1 MPSLTSYWPLRT
13 ARALVTVAIMLGPS
27 LGVRLLAAQTG
38 TIEGAVKN
46 AVTGEAIAGAEV
58 TIGGTNI
65 GTRSG
70 TDGRFTLV
78 NVPAG
83 LREIRVLAIG
93 YKVATVRVTVTAD
106 QATTVDVALT
116 LSVLQLDAVVVTG
129 TAGEARVRE
138 VGNSIAQVNLSQV
151 KDPPVNMDQLLQARA
166 PGLNVMQTSGMAGEG
181 AQIRLRGAVSV
192 SQSNQ
197 PIIYVDGVRVRSE
210 GYRRNRPP
218 FDDSNGF
225 RGANYQASPL
235 NDINPA
241 DVERVEIIKGAAA
254 STLYGTEAAAGV
266 IQIFT
271 KRGSGG
277 PPRWTFETGQGFAQL
292 RPFGTD
298 SVPYLNL
305 RPAGNVT
312 GQCHQDPVAGCSW
325 IRNAYRQRFSGS
337 VSGGTSGGRGVQY
350 FLSATSENNDG
361 VLPLDNERKLSTRG
375 NVGLTLSDR
384 LRVEWNTAYSNTDL
398 SNTPAGNNAHGLVL
412 NVYRAERNYRSSSD
426 PRVIDSLLN
435 QSLTTGIQRVV
446 TGATATYTP
455 LPWFSNRFTLGYD
468 LAQQEN
474 RNLRPFGFV
483 AAPQGILVDEQIRYS
498 LLTADYVGNMNFR
511 LSPELASTF
520 SLGGQSVTSE
530 EVRTTAYGEGF
541 PGPGPLVVS
550 NAAIFV
556 ASESRLRV
564 INAGFFFQNVFKL
577 RDRYFLTGG
586 LRFDGNSAFGRSLG
600 LQLYPKI
607 SGSYVISDEPFWP
620 AAWGEVKLRG
630 ALGWSGRAP
639 GAFDGVRSWRPCTS
653 AGQSC
658 LLPGQV
664 GDTLIGPERTREA
677 ELGFDAALFG
687 NRLTLEATW
696 YHRLTTDALF
706 AVRQIPSNGFPLQ
719 QRSNVGEMSNTGFE
733 VSVSGSVFTK
743 GDWGLDVGG
752 SMYTNHGLVRDLGGA
767 VPFAAGG
774 GWVQTGFA
782 PMAAR
787 GVIINNPNEIAA
799 PDTVCRS
806 SCTADGF
813 HIFGPQQPTL
823 VLGQQLSVRLPKGI
837 ILSARGEYQGGA
849 WIQDGASF
857 NALSRS
863 VRWPTCARAYPIL
876 YPGGLTDSLHN
887 ANIPQLTARER
898 KECVPANTNLDTFWF
913 PQDFWKLRDVTLTIP
928 LGWAIR
934 RASSTTLTIT
944 AQNSLRWIN
953 QQLRLFDPEMVGRDA
968 LDSQNRD
975 ISEHIPPPM
984 VITVNLR
991 MSF

>member
-1 MPSLTSYWPLRT
+1 MTRLPLYVAVT
-13 ARALVTVAIMLGPS
+13 LGLSVVARPLS
-27 LGVRLLAAQTG
+27 AQTG
-38 TIEGAVKN
+38 SVQGT
-46 AVTGEAIAGAEV
+46 VTAAATSEPVVGAEV
-58 TIGGTNI
+58 TIAGTNI
-65 GTRSG
+65 GVRTG
-70 TDGRFTLV
+70 PDGRFTLG
-78 NVPAG
+78 NVAAG
-83 LREIRVLAIG
+83 LRELRILAIG
-93 YKVATVRVTVTAD
+93 YRLATLRLTITAD
-106 QATTVDVALT
+106 QVTQTNVQLT
-116 LSVLQLDAVVVTG
+116 PSVLQLDAVVVTG
-129 TAGEARVRE
+129 TAGLARVRE

-151 KDPPVNMDQLLQARA
+151 KDPPANMDQLLQARA
-166 PGLNVMQTSGMAGEG
+166 PGLSVMQTSGMAGEG

-197 PIIYVDGVRVRSE
+197 PIVYVDGIRVRSE

-241 DVERVEIIKGAAA
+241 DIERVEVIKGSAA

-271 KRGSGG
+271 KRGSSGA
-277 PPRWTFETGQGFAQL
+277 PRWSFETGQGFAQL

-305 RPAGNVT
+305 RPASPGDSG
-312 GQCHQDPVAGCSW
+312 GQCHVNPMAGCSW
-325 IRNAYRQRFSGS
+325 IRNAYRQRYTGS
-337 VSGGTSGGRGVQY
+337 VSGGVSGAAAFRY
-350 FLSATSENNDG
+350 FLSGTSENNDG
-361 VLPLDNERKLSTRG
+361 VLPLDNEKKFSTRG
-375 NVGLTLSDR
+375 NFTFNLFDNV
-384 LRVEWNTAYSNTDL
+384 RVDWNTSYANTDL

-412 NVYRAERNYRSSSD
+412 NVYRQERNYRSSGD

-435 QSLTTGIQRVV
+435 QSITTGIKRLV
-446 TGATATYTP
+446 TGGTVTYTP
-455 LPWFSNRFTLGYD
+455 WPMFSNRFTVGYD

-483 AAPQGILVDEQIRYS
+483 AAPQGILNEEQIRYS
-498 LLTADYVGNMNFR
+498 ILTADYVGNLDFKLTER
-511 LSPELASTF
+511 LGSTF
-520 SLGGQSVTSE
+520 SFGGQSITSD

-541 PGPGPLVVS
+541 PAPGPLVVS
-550 NAAIFV
+550 NAAIFISRE
-556 ASESRLRV
+556 ARLRV
-564 INAGFFFQNVFKL
+564 INAGFFFQNVLKF

-586 LRFDGNSAFGRSLG
+586 IRFDGNTAFGRSLG
-600 LQLYPKI
+600 LQAYPKI

-620 AAWGEVKLRG
+620 AGLGEVKLRG

-639 GAFDGVRSWRPCTS
+639 GAFDAVRSWNPITS
-653 AGQSC
+653 SGQSGVE
-658 LLPGQV
+658 PGQV

-696 YHRLTTDALF
+696 YHRLTTAALF
-706 AVRQIPSNGFPLQ
+706 AVRQIPSIGWPNS
-719 QRSNVGEMSNTGFE
+719 QRSNVGSLSNTGIE
-733 VSVSGSVFTK
+733 LAVNGTVVNQP
-743 GDWGLDVGG
+743 DWGLELGG
-752 SMYTNHGLVRDLGGA
+752 SVYTNHGLVRDLGGA
-767 VPFAAGG
+767 VAFAAGG
-774 GWVQTGFA
+774 GWVQPGFP

-787 GVIINNPNEIAA
+787 GIVINNPNDIAP

-823 VLGQQLSVRLPKGI
+823 ILGQQLTLRLPKGI
-837 ILSARGEYQGGA
+837 TVSARAEYQGGA

-876 YPGGLTDSLHN
+876 YPAGLTDSLHT
-887 ANIPQLTARER
+887 ANISQLTARER
-898 KECVPANTNLDTFWF
+898 KECVPVNTNVDTFWF

-928 LGWAIR
+928 VGWAIR
-934 RASSTTLTIT
+934 RVSSATLSIT
-944 AQNSLRWIN
+944 AQNYLKWIN
-953 QQLRLFDPEMVGRDA
+953 PDLRMFDPEMVGRDA

-975 ISEHIPPPM
+975 IAEHIPPPA

-991 MSF
+991 VTF